1 MASGSAARERVSVP
15 GSSGTSEWG
24 GAVRGERPTV
34 ADIRLSAIRAN
45 FAFAARLAGDRE
57 VISVVKADG
66 YGHGAIAVAGAL
78 VAAGCSRFA
87 VVTVAEALE
96 LRDAGIGVP
105 ILVLGGVHDA
115 AEADAVIA
123 RGVVP
128 VVQRADQVELLADRA
143 RAAGIRAHAQVEVDT
158 GMRRMGVSDADAAA
172 LVAKLAGEPQLML
185 DGVFSHLAQADEP
198 DLGPSLEQIR
208 RFRGVLAELRE
219 LDIDP
224 GQVHLANS
232 AALMAG
238 AELADALPEAT
249 AVRPGLMLYG
259 VRPAPHLP
267 GELQA
272 AMRLH
277 ARVVQV
283 RRVRA
288 GESVGYGATWQ
299 APEDRWIATLPIG
312 YADGIPVAS
321 ANRGRVLLTG
331 RSAAIV
337 GRVSMDFITVSAV
350 SEPSIGDVAELF
362 GPGLPV
368 EEVAARADTLAYS
381 LLVGVGSRVPR
392 VICD

>member
-1 MASGSAARERVSVP
+1 MSSGSAARERVFAP
-15 GSSGTSEWG
+15 GSSGSSDWG
-24 GAVRGERPTV
+24 GAVQGERPTV

-57 VISVVKADG
+57 VISVIKADG
-66 YGHGAIAVAGAL
+66 YGHGAVAVAGAL

-87 VVTVAEALE
+87 VVTVAEALA
-96 LRDAGIGVP
+96 LRDAGIAVP
-105 ILVLGGVHDA
+105 ILVLGGVHETA
-115 AEADAVIA
+115 GADAVIA
-123 RGVVP
+123 AGVTP
-128 VVQRADQVELLADRA
+128 VVQRADQVELLAA
-143 RAAGIRAHAQVEVDT
+143 RAGAAGVRFHAQVEVDT
-158 GMRRMGVSDADAAA
+158 GMQRMGVSGADAAA
-172 LVAKLAGEPQLML
+172 LVAKLAGESRLKL
-185 DGVFSHLAQADEP
+185 DGVFSHFAQADEP
-198 DLGPSLEQIR
+198 ELGPSFEQVR
-208 RFRGVLAELRE
+208 LFRAVLAELRE
-219 LDIDP
+219 RGIDP

-277 ARVVQV
+277 TRVVQV

-288 GESVGYGATWQ
+288 GESVGYGATWR
-299 APEDRWIATLPIG
+299 APEDCWIATLPIG

-321 ANRGRVLLTG
+321 ANRGRVLLGG
-331 RSAAIV
+331 RPAEIV
-337 GRVSMDFITVSAV
+337 GRVSMDFITVSAA
-350 SEPSIGDVAELF
+350 SEPSIGDEVELF
-362 GPGLPV
+362 GSEMPV
-368 EEVAARADTLAYS
+368 EEVAARAETLAYS
-381 LLVGVGSRVPR
+381 LLVGVGPRVPR

>member
-1 MASGSAARERVSVP
+1 MSSGSAARERVSVP

-24 GAVRGERPTV
+24 GAVLGERPTV

-66 YGHGAIAVAGAL
+66 YGHGAVAVAGAL

-96 LRDAGIGVP
+96 LRDAGIAVP
-105 ILVLGGVHDA
+105 ILALGGVHDA
-115 AEADAVIA
+115 AGADAVIA

-128 VVQRADQVELLADRA
+128 VVQRADQVELLAARA
-143 RAAGIRAHAQVEVDT
+143 RAAGVRAHAQVEVDT
-158 GMRRMGVSDADAAA
+158 GMQRMGVSGADAAA
-172 LVAKLAGEPQLML
+172 LVAKLVGESQLAL
-185 DGVFSHLAQADEP
+185 DGVFSHFAQADEAE
-198 DLGPSLEQIR
+198 LGPSLEQAR
-208 RFRGVLAELRE
+208 RFRAVLAELRE
-219 LDIDP
+219 RDIAP

-277 ARVVQV
+277 TRVVQV

-288 GESVGYGATWQ
+288 GESVGYGATWR

-312 YADGIPVAS
+312 YADGIPVSS
-321 ANRGRVLLTG
+321 ANRGRVLLGG
-331 RSAAIV
+331 RPAEIV

-350 SEPSIGDVAELF
+350 SEPSIGDEVELF
-362 GPGLPV
+362 GPELPV

-381 LLVGVGSRVPR
+381 LLVGVGPRVPR
-392 VICD
+392 VICE